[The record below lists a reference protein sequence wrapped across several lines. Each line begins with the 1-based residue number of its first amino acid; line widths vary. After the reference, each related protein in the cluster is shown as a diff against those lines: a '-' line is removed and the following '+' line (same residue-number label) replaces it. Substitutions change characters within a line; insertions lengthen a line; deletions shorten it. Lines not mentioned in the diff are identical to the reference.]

1 VPELP
6 DIVVYIEALEKRIL
20 GQRLERVRIASP
32 FLLRTAI
39 PPVSDAEGKT
49 VVRLRRIGK
58 RICIGLDNDIW
69 LVLHLMI
76 AGRLH
81 WRKRDA
87 KLSPPRGLAAFD
99 FSNGT
104 LLWTEAGSQKRASL
118 HVVLGEDAL
127 SALDPGGLEVLASDL
142 QTFAAVLTSANHTLK
157 RALSDPRLFSGIG
170 NAYSDEILFEA
181 RLSPLALTQKLK
193 PEEIERLFVAVRK
206 NLAHWTE
213 RLRQE
218 AGGDF
223 PEKVTAFRPGMA
235 VHGRYK
241 EACLHC
247 QAKIQRIRYAS
258 NETNYCPNCQ
268 TAGKLLADRSLS
280 RLLRADWPKTPE
292 ALELLTRT
300 RKP

>member
-6 DIVVYIEALEKRIL
+6 DITVYIEALQKRIL
-20 GQRLERVRIASP
+20 GERLEHVRIASP
-32 FLLRTAI
+32 FLLRTAA
-39 PPVSDAEGKT
+39 PPVADVEGKT
-49 VVRLRRIGK
+49 VVQICRLGK
-58 RICIGLDNDIW
+58 RICIGMDNDIW

-81 WRKRDA
+81 WRKRGV

-99 FSNGT
+99 FANGT

-118 HVVLGEDAL
+118 HVVAGEEGVA
-127 SALDPGGLEVLASDL
+127 ALDPGGLEVLQADL
-142 QTFAAVLTSANHTLK
+142 EQFTAVLRSANHTLK
-157 RALSDPRLFSGIG
+157 RALTDPRLFSGIG

-193 PEEIERLFVAVRK
+193 PEEIERLFLAVQSS
-206 NLAHWTE
+206 LGQWTE

-218 AGGDF
+218 SGDEF

-241 EACLHC
+241 EACPRC
-247 QAKIQRIRYAS
+247 GAKIQRIRYAA
-258 NETNYCPNCQ
+258 NETDYCPNCQ
-268 TAGKLLADRSLS
+268 TGGKLLADRALS
-280 RLLRADWPKTPE
+280 RLLREDWPRTPE
-292 ALELLTRT
+292 EFELLIRE
-300 RKP
+300 RR